1 MKKTAVCAL
10 CLCLLSCFAVSV
22 HADGAESTDNHPSIH
37 LSVPDKH
44 TLSINT
50 TGGATIMV
58 NGQSGTSFE
67 MDRLSV
73 PDIKIKAADGMI
85 IESIFINGEDVTSNF
100 SDGNLLLPPVYED
113 MIIDIVSKQAE
124 VTVTTSTAVTTYSS
138 AASSTTVADTTV
150 NSALNIVK
158 PVGSAKTGDTFP
170 LGALILTLLSCT
182 AAAVC
187 MHSRE

>member
-1 MKKTAVCAL
+1 
-10 CLCLLSCFAVSV
+10 
-22 HADGAESTDNHPSIH
+22 
-37 LSVPDKH
+37 
-44 TLSINT
+44 
-50 TGGATIMV
+50 MV